1 MKAIV
6 IFRSKTGFVKRYAE
20 WIAQDLSCKAICAD
34 DFDML
39 ELKIYDT
46 IVYGGG
52 LYAVGI
58 NGLKAFRKHLLDLK
72 GKRIAIFAT
81 GASPWRKE
89 VVDEV
94 RDKNLTEEEQRMVG
108 FFYLRGG
115 FDYEKLG
122 AKDRLLMTLM
132 KKRLE
137 SKKDLDED
145 ERGLLASYDQP
156 VDFVRRENIA
166 DLVQY
171 LK

>member
-6 IFRSKTGFVKRYAE
+6 LYRSKTGFVKRYAE
-20 WIAQDLSCKAICAD
+20 WIAEELSCEAVDAN
-34 DFDML
+34 DFDMKD
-39 ELKIYDT
+39 LKDHDT

-58 NGLKAFRKHLLDLK
+58 NGLKAFRKQLPDLK
-72 GKRIAIFAT
+72 GKRIAVFAT
-81 GASPWRKE
+81 GASPWRVE

-94 RDKNLTEEEQRMVG
+94 RDRNLTEEEQSMVG

-115 FDYEKLG
+115 FDYDRLG

-137 SKKDLDED
+137 SKKELDED
-145 ERGLLASYDQP
+145 ERGLLASYDHP
-156 VDFVRRENIA
+156 ADFVERENIE
-166 DLVQY
+166 DLVHY